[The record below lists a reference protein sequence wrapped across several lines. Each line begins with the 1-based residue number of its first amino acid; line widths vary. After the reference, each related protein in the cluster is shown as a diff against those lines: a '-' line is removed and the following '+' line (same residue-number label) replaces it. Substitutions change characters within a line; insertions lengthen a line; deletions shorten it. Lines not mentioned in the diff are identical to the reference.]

1 MLSYKVKDYPVCRQ
15 IAVCGYFPQDR
26 LIHKIVIV
34 IVFMTHLKETVPSE
48 PEGLMNLE
56 VQAYCLFL

>member
-1 MLSYKVKDYPVCRQ
+1 MLADEVKKYPVGRQ
-15 IAVCGYFPQDR
+15 IAVCGYLPKDR
-26 LIHKIVIV
+26 LIHEIVIV

-56 VQAYCLFL
+56 IKADCLFL